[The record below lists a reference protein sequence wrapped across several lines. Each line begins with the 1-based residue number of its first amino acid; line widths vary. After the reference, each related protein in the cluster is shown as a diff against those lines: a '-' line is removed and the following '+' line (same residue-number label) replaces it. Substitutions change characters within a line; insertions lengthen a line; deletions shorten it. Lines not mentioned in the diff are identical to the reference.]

1 MDRFAHL
8 RRIPIFSGLD
18 ESDLEEINGV
28 TRERWYRK
36 GMVVFCEGE
45 PGDGVFFI
53 RRGKVKITK
62 SSPDGRQYIVHILG
76 PGDVF
81 AEAVL
86 FGDKPYPA
94 AAEVIEDAEIGLV
107 RNDDLERLI
116 ERHPGLGIR
125 IIKMMAKR
133 LVEAQ
138 ERLRDMALEDA
149 FSRTVSYLLCQ
160 AQREGKKGE
169 GGIEIDLGLTRNDLA
184 SIIGATRETVS
195 RILNDL
201 KKARL
206 ISLYDQRV
214 VIRDAEA
221 LRSYIR

>member
-1 MDRFAHL
+1 MDPFEHL
-8 RRIPIFSGLD
+8 RRISIFSDLD
-18 ESDLEEINGV
+18 DSDLEEISGV
-28 TRERWYRK
+28 TRERWYKK
-36 GMVVFCEGE
+36 GMVIFYEGD

-53 RRGKVKITK
+53 RCGKVKITK
-62 SSPDGRQYIVHILG
+62 SAPDGRQYIVHILG

-86 FGDKPYPA
+86 FDGRAYPA
-94 AAEVIEDAEIGLV
+94 TAEVIEDAQIGLV
-107 RNDDLERLI
+107 RNSDLERLI
-116 ERHPGLGIR
+116 EQHPSLGTR

-149 FSRTVSYLLCQ
+149 FSRIVSYLLCQ
-160 AQREGKKGE
+160 ADHEGKKGE
-169 GGIEIDLGLTRNDLA
+169 EGIEIDLGLTRNDLA

-214 VIRDAEA
+214 VIHDAEA
-221 LRSYIR
+221 LRRYIR